1 MSATQTIIKPDEFRH
16 SFSSVGKFIN
26 NPSAWLCHYALGLR
40 SPSTPAMVRGNVS
53 EFGAYYKLKRASQIK
68 SDKLCSKLLKW
79 KFDRNKFVDGKGELQ
94 NSIAIADVFTKFLQ
108 DRQLTRVVS
117 YQKEISQT
125 IQGLSYP
132 VRAFTDFE
140 FDNIIV
146 DAKSTM
152 RMPSA
157 PKVDHIR
164 QQALYSKL
172 YNKPTALL
180 YATPK
185 KTMYYQLEQN
195 DIEDGYNQMLSYFKS
210 LENYIKRCN
219 NSLEE
224 AIKTTPL
231 YTDPNPFAWDINIK
245 QEAEKIWQK
254 VNN

>member
-1 MSATQTIIKPDEFRH
+1 MKDTQTIIKEDFRH
-16 SFSSVGKFIN
+16 SFSSVGKFIS
-26 NPSAWLCHYALGLR
+26 NPSAWLCHYGLGLR
-40 SPSTPAMVRGNVS
+40 SPTTPAMVRGNVS

-68 SDKLCSKLLKW
+68 SDELCSKLLKW

-94 NSIAIADVFTKFLQ
+94 NSIAISDVFTKFLQ

-117 YQKEISQT
+117 YQKEVSKKVD
-125 IQGLSYP
+125 GLDYAI
-132 VRAFTDFE
+132 RGFTDFE

-152 RMPSA
+152 RMPSS

-164 QQALYSKL
+164 QQALYATL
-172 YNKPTALL
+172 YNKKTALL
-180 YATPK
+180 YASPK
-185 KTMYYQLEQN
+185 KTMYYELEEN
-195 DIEDGYNQMLSYFKS
+195 DIKDGYSEILSHFKS
-210 LENYIKRCN
+210 LEKYIKRCN

-245 QEAEKIWQK
+245 QEATKIWQK
-254 VNN
+254 VNKS

>member
-1 MSATQTIIKPDEFRH
+1 
-16 SFSSVGKFIN
+16 
-26 NPSAWLCHYALGLR
+26 
-40 SPSTPAMVRGNVS
+40 MVRGNVS

-68 SDKLCSKLLKW
+68 SDELCSKLLKW

-94 NSIAIADVFTKFLQ
+94 NSIAISDVFTKFLQ

-117 YQKEISQT
+117 YQKEVSKKVD
-125 IQGLSYP
+125 GLDYAI
-132 VRAFTDFE
+132 RGFTDFE

-152 RMPSA
+152 RMPSS

-164 QQALYSKL
+164 QQALYATL
-172 YNKPTALL
+172 YNKKTALL
-180 YATPK
+180 YASPK
-185 KTMYYQLEQN
+185 KTMYYELEEN
-195 DIEDGYNQMLSYFKS
+195 DIKDGYSEILSHFKS
-210 LENYIKRCN
+210 LEKYIKRCN

-245 QEAEKIWQK
+245 QEAIKIWQK
-254 VNN
+254 VNKS